1 MSEIRFDDITP
12 IEVEVFVG
20 KEKYILRE
28 TSGAARVIYDNA
40 RLACYEY
47 QEGKLVKVHDMANIE
62 VLLVSLC
69 LFMSDGVTP
78 VPEVT
83 IKVWP
88 GRVYKA
94 LYEKAREISGMSETP
109 ENLEEQIKLL
119 QKQLSEYRDKDDTLK
134 N

>member
-1 MSEIRFDDITP
+1 MSEIRFDDISP

-47 QEGKLVKVHDMANIE
+47 QEGKLVKVHDIANIE

-78 VPEVT
+78 VSEVT
-83 IKVWP
+83 IKMWP
-88 GRVYKA
+88 GRVYKT

-119 QKQLSEYRDKDDTLK
+119 QKQLSEFKAKEDTLK

>member
-47 QEGKLVKVHDMANIE
+47 QEGKLVKVHDIANIE

-78 VPEVT
+78 VSEVT
-83 IKVWP
+83 IKMWP

-119 QKQLSEYRDKDDTLK
+119 QKQLSEFKAKEDTLK

>member
-1 MSEIRFDDITP
+1 MSEMRFDDITP

-47 QEGKLVKVHDMANIE
+47 QEGKLVKVHDIANIE

-119 QKQLSEYRDKDDTLK
+119 QKQLSENRDKDDTLK

>member
-47 QEGKLVKVHDMANIE
+47 QEGKLVKVHDIANIE

-83 IKVWP
+83 IKMWP

-119 QKQLSEYRDKDDTLK
+119 QKQLSEFKAKEDTLK

>member
-1 MSEIRFDDITP
+1 MSEIRFDDISP

-47 QEGKLVKVHDMANIE
+47 QEGKLVKVHDIANIE

-78 VPEVT
+78 VSEVT
-83 IKVWP
+83 IKMWP

-94 LYEKAREISGMSETP
+94 LYERAREISGMSETP

>member
-69 LFMSDGVTP
+69 LFMGDGVTP
-78 VPEVT
+78 VSEIS

>member
-47 QEGKLVKVHDMANIE
+47 QEGKLVKVHDIANIE

-78 VPEVT
+78 VSEVT
-83 IKVWP
+83 IKMWP

-119 QKQLSEYRDKDDTLK
+119 QKQLSEFKTKEDTLK

>member
-1 MSEIRFDDITP
+1 MSEMRFDDITP

>member
-47 QEGKLVKVHDMANIE
+47 QEGKLVKVHDIANIE

-78 VPEVT
+78 VSEVT
-83 IKVWP
+83 IKMWP
-88 GRVYKA
+88 GRVYKT

-119 QKQLSEYRDKDDTLK
+119 QKQLSEFKAKEDTLK

>member
-1 MSEIRFDDITP
+1 MSEMRFDDITP

-47 QEGKLVKVHDMANIE
+47 QEGKLVKVHDIASIE

-69 LFMSDGVTP
+69 LFMGDGVTP

-94 LYEKAREISGMSETP
+94 LYEKAREISGMSDTP

-119 QKQLSEYRDKDDTLK
+119 QKQLSEYREKDDTLK

>member
-47 QEGKLVKVHDMANIE
+47 QEGKLVKVHDIANIE

-78 VPEVT
+78 VSEVT
-83 IKVWP
+83 IKMWP

-94 LYEKAREISGMSETP
+94 LYERAREISGMSETP

>member
-47 QEGKLVKVHDMANIE
+47 QEGKLVKVHDIANIE

-119 QKQLSEYRDKDDTLK
+119 QKQLSEFKAKEDTLK

>member
-1 MSEIRFDDITP
+1 MSEMRFDDITP

-69 LFMSDGVTP
+69 LFMGDGVTP
-78 VPEVT
+78 VSEIS